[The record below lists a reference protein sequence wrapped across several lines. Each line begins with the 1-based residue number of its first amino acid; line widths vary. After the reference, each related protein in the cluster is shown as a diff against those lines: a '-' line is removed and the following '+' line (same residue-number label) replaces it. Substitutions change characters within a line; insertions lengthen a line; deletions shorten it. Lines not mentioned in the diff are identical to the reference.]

1 MDKLLIRGGT
11 VIDTSR
17 AIQEKLDILVV
28 DGSIAEVSPDI
39 SVDGAREID
48 AGGLVC
54 APGLVDLH
62 VHLREPGQ
70 EYKEDILSGCRA
82 AAAGGVTSLFCM
94 PNTVPAVDSPEII
107 QHILR
112 RAEQAD
118 AHVYPVAAVTSG
130 LQGEVL
136 TDMEAL
142 KQAGAAAFSD
152 DGRPVATAAM
162 MMEAIKRAEE
172 LNTLVMSHCEELSL
186 INGGLLNDG
195 AVSRSL
201 GLPGLHRAAEDVAIA
216 RDIALAEAT
225 GCRVHICHISTGG
238 GVAMLRDARR
248 RGVRVTGETAPH
260 YFMLT
265 DEALTGR
272 DADFRMNPPLRT
284 AQDVEAV
291 IQGLCDGTLSAIA
304 TDHAPHSPQEKSEFI
319 KSPNGVVGMETTL
332 AAGIT
337 ALVRTG
343 KMSLAALMS
352 LLSEQPARLAGIPA
366 GTLAV
371 GAAADIVLFD
381 PEEQWVVQPDKLH
394 GKSRNTPFKGM
405 TMTGRV
411 KTTILGGRTV
421 YTDC

>member
-1 MDKLLIRGGT
+1 MDKLLIRGGM

-28 DGSIAEVSPDI
+28 DGNIAEVSSDI
-39 SVDGAREID
+39 KADSAREID
-48 AGGLVC
+48 AGGLFC
-54 APGLVDLH
+54 APGFVDLH

-94 PNTVPAVDSPEII
+94 PNTVPTVDSYEII

-118 AHVYPVAAVTSG
+118 ARVYPVAAITCG
-130 LQGEVL
+130 LHGEVL

-162 MMEAIKRAEE
+162 MMEAMRRAEE
-172 LNTLVMSHCEELSL
+172 MNTPVMSHCEELSL

-195 AVSRSL
+195 TVSRSL
-201 GLPGLHRAAEDVAIA
+201 GIPGLHRAAEDVAIA

-225 GCRVHICHISTGG
+225 GYRVHICHISTSG

-260 YFMLT
+260 YFIFT
-265 DEALTGR
+265 DETLTGR

-304 TDHAPHSPQEKSEFI
+304 TDHAPHSPQEKSDFL

-337 ALVRTG
+337 ALVSTG
-343 KMSLAALMS
+343 KMSLSALLS
-352 LLSEQPARLAGIPA
+352 LLSEQPAKLAGIPA
-366 GTLAV
+366 GTLAP
-371 GAAADIVLFD
+371 GAAADIVIFD
-381 PEEQWVVQPDKLH
+381 PEEQWIVQPDRLH
-394 GKSRNTPFKGM
+394 GKSRNTPFKG
-405 TMTGRV
+405 TTLTGRV

-421 YTDC
+421 YTDK